1 MILIDCLSRIIAISF
16 EFKEIINYFLFQAE
30 QAQSQACEK
39 FENMSAK
46 GREELTGFRARQ
58 VTAFKKRWDII
69 DINFNLE
76 NN

>member
-1 MILIDCLSRIIAISF
+1 MELLLINFIKCKLI
-16 EFKEIINYFLFQAE
+16 EIINKFLFQAE

-58 VTAFKKRWDII
+58 VTAFKKR
-69 DINFNLE
+69 
-76 NN
+76 